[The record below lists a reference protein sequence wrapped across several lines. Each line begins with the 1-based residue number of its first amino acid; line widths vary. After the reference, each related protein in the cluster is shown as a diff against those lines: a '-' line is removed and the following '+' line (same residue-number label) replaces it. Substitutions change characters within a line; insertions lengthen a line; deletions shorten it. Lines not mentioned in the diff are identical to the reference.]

1 MAEDAGAAIDFW
13 YDLASTYSY
22 LAAFDIEA
30 KAAAAGVE
38 VVWRPFLLGPIFK
51 AQGWETSPFNLY
63 QAKGRYMWRDLERRA
78 ARQGLPPIQRPS
90 AFPQNGLLAAR
101 VATVGAKR
109 TWGRPSREP
118 STRRS
123 LQTAQR

>member
-1 MAEDAGAAIDFW
+1 MPKITFW
-13 YDLASTYSY
+13 YEFASTYSY
-22 LAAFDIEA
+22 LTAMRIEQVCRA
-30 KAAAAGVE
+30 SGVDLT
-38 VVWRPFLLGPIFK
+38 WQPFLLGPIFK
-51 AQGWETSPFNLY
+51 LQGWDTSPFAIY
-63 QAKGRYMWRDLERRA
+63 EAKGRYMWRDLERRA